1 MYLTCCDRTSVKL
14 ASPDLT
20 AARGGYTAIPT
31 PTITNSI
38 HQTMLD
44 HEQAQ
49 LYKQTVLQGM
59 QVSMSG
65 HVGQISPSASASP
78 PLGSH
83 AMLNPTVEKVSPSL
97 SLHGV
102 DTHDPLRTSSPV
114 LDDYTQGE
122 SVSGNSTGINTSS
135 TSSTPEGSDDKTV
148 DGEKTKDG
156 KNSRRPEKPPYSY
169 IALIVMAIQ
178 SSPMKKLTLS
188 EIYQFLQNKFEFFR
202 GSYQGWKN
210 SVRHN
215 LSLNECFI
223 KLPKGLGRPGKGHY
237 WTIDPASEFMFEE
250 GSFRRRPRGF
260 RKCQALKPY
269 SMLPGGGFSP
279 YGVDMF
285 PGHGGTGLP
294 SPAAYAN
301 PAAAQF
307 GVASYGN
314 FGLPQHGGVS
324 LGNSLS
330 KSPGL
335 DGSLGL
341 DVATSA
347 ASYTDFSSQ
356 SSFFSQYPQYGFNM
370 SGYSMGGSY
379 PTSSQPSA
387 LTNPFPLTTSSPINS
402 STNPNRDSPPSAAL
416 GIQSG
421 QSNLSFEAS
430 MKFKTEY
437 GAIPSGDQK
446 NTNPYASLGYGSGYP
461 SQYST
466 SGPDQKPCV
475 M

>member
-1 MYLTCCDRTSVKL
+1 
-14 ASPDLT
+14 
-20 AARGGYTAIPT
+20 
-31 PTITNSI
+31 
-38 HQTMLD
+38 MLD
-44 HEQAQ
+44 HDNVQAQ
-49 LYKQTVLQGM
+49 LYKQTVMQGL

-83 AMLNPTVEKVSPSL
+83 AMLNPTVEKVSPNL

-102 DTHDPLRTSSPV
+102 DAHDPLRTSSPV
-114 LDDYTQGE
+114 MDEYNQGE

-135 TSSTPEGSDDKTV
+135 TSSTPEGSDDKTA
-148 DGEKTKDG
+148 DGEKGKDG

-260 RKCQALKPY
+260 RRKCQALKPY

-285 PGHGGTGLP
+285 PGGVHGGTGLP
-294 SPAAYAN
+294 SPAAYGN

-307 GVASYGN
+307 GN

-335 DGSLGL
+335 DGLGGGL

-347 ASYTDFSSQ
+347 ASYSDFSTQ

-370 SGYSMGGSY
+370 SGYSMSGSY
-379 PTSSQPSA
+379 PTTTSQTPSS

-402 STNPNRDSPPSAAL
+402 SANPNRDSPPAPAGVL
-416 GIQSG
+416 QG
-421 QSNLSFEAS
+421 QSNLSFEGS

-437 GAIPSGDQK
+437 GAIPTGDQK
-446 NTNPYASLGYGSGYP
+446 NTLPYASLGYGSGYP